1 MARNINENEAWIG
14 NCAIMEMSVAVAS
27 LISKEG
33 SFYCL
38 FFFFEGWGMIQV
50 KLMAR
55 HILCPDL
62 AGIIIFKVIKAGF
75 NKILN

>member
-14 NCAIMEMSVAVAS
+14 NCAIMEMSMAMAS

-33 SFYCL
+33 SFYCH
-38 FFFFEGWGMIQV
+38 FFEGWEMIQV
-50 KLMAR
+50 KLMTR
-55 HILCPDL
+55 NILYPGL
-62 AGIIIFKVIKAGF
+62 AGIIIFKVIKPRF

>member
-14 NCAIMEMSVAVAS
+14 NCAIMEMSMAVAS

-33 SFYCL
+33 SFYCH
-38 FFFFEGWGMIQV
+38 FFEGWEMIQV
-50 KLMAR
+50 KLMSR
-55 HILCPDL
+55 HILCPGL

>member
-14 NCAIMEMSVAVAS
+14 NCTIMEMSVAVAS

-33 SFYCL
+33 SFYCH
-38 FFFFEGWGMIQV
+38 FFWGMRNDTSKI
-50 KLMAR
+50 MAR

-62 AGIIIFKVIKAGF
+62 AGIIIFKVIKDGF